1 VIAVLG
7 VGRIKEA
14 EGNKARG
21 NKARGLRRPVGVA
34 VAVTIA
40 LTAAACG
47 GGSTGT
53 GGGQTG
59 DIKIGAWLPLT
70 GAVAAYGV
78 PEKAGADA
86 YFKMLNAKGGINGRK
101 IQWIVKD
108 NAFDPQQTVQ
118 IARQLI
124 GQDKVVA
131 IVNANGT
138 AQAEAAFPFVL
149 QQSKVPV
156 LDEVGGAQNWYKPP
170 RPGLFG
176 TQTLYED
183 QAAAI
188 AAWAVQDGAK
198 KILVVH
204 SDPAAFVNVAEQV
217 APVAKK
223 VDPSVEVD
231 RLPVKFQTTDYTPV
245 VSKVKAAKPDAVIV
259 ILTSPEAAAYL
270 KEAKLQGLSLPTY
283 AYAPVAAE
291 STIALAK
298 SAAEGLKAVQLV
310 KAPSDSDPAV
320 KEFRDA
326 MAKYEPG
333 QPAGILALGAWSNA
347 AVFARI
353 VETIKGPITSASI
366 TEAYEKAGKVDPGV
380 SPAMNFSA
388 TQHLGTRSV
397 QRVVV
402 KNGTWT
408 SVGDFYTPPAR
419 D

>member
-1 VIAVLG
+1 MAVM
-7 VGRIKEA
+7 A
-14 EGNKARG
+14 
-21 NKARGLRRPVGVA
+21 A
-34 VAVTIA
+34 VA
-40 LTAAACG
+40 LTANACAGQDSAAA
-47 GGSTGT
+47 GGSSSE
-53 GGGQTG
+53 
-59 DIKIGAWLPLT
+59 IHIGAWLPLT
-70 GAVAAYGV
+70 GATATYGV
-78 PEKAGADA
+78 GEKAGADA

-101 IQWIVKD
+101 IKWTVKD
-108 NAFDPQQTVQ
+108 NAADPQQTVQ
-118 IARQLI
+118 IARELV

-138 AQAEAAFPFVL
+138 SQAEAAFPFVL
-149 QQSKVPV
+149 NQSKVPV
-156 LDEVGGAQNWYKPP
+156 LNEVGGTESWFKPP

-183 QAAAI
+183 QAAAV

-204 SDPAAFVNVAEQV
+204 SDPAAFVNVAKQV
-217 APVAKK
+217 EPVAKK

-231 RLPVKFQTTDYTPV
+231 RLPVKYQTTDYTPV
-245 VSKVKAAKPDAVIV
+245 ISKVKAAKTQAVV
-259 ILTSPEAAAYL
+259 LILTSPEAAAFL

-298 SAAEGLKAVQLV
+298 DAAEGLKAVQLV
-310 KAPSDSDPAV
+310 KAPSDDDPAV
-320 KEFRDA
+320 KEFRTA

-333 QPAGILALGAWSNA
+333 QSAGFLALWGWSNA
-347 AVFARI
+347 KVFAEI
-353 VETIKGPITSASI
+353 AKTVKGPVTSQALSAAYQKASS
-366 TEAYEKAGKVDPGV
+366 VDPGV
-380 SPAMNFSA
+380 SPVMKFSA
-388 TQHLGTRSV
+388 SDHLGTRSV

-402 KNGTWT
+402 KKGVWT

>member
-1 VIAVLG
+1 M
-7 VGRIKEA
+7 
-14 EGNKARG
+14 
-21 NKARGLRRPVGVA
+21 LRRTSRFRRTAGA
-34 VAVTIA
+34 VAVLAAVA
-40 LTAAACG
+40 LTAGACA
-47 GGSTGT
+47 
-53 GGGQTG
+53 GQDSAEADSG
-59 DIKIGAWLPLT
+59 QQSSIRIGAWIPLT

-78 PEKAGADA
+78 PQKAGADA
-86 YFKMLNAKGGINGRK
+86 YFKMLNAQGGINGRT
-101 IQWIVKD
+101 IDWTVKD

-149 QQSKVPV
+149 TQSKVPIV
-156 LDEVGGAQNWYKPP
+156 DEQGGSESWYKPP

-183 QAAAI
+183 QAAAV

-204 SDPAAFVNVAEQV
+204 SDPAAFVNVAKQV
-217 APVAKK
+217 EPVAKK
-223 VDPSVEVD
+223 VDPSVVVD
-231 RLPVKFQTTDYTPV
+231 RLAVKFQTTDYTPV
-245 VSKVKAAKPDAVIV
+245 VSKVKAEKPDAVIL

-270 KEAKLQGLSLPTY
+270 KEARLQGLAQATY
-283 AYAPVAAE
+283 GYAPVAAE

-298 SAAEGLKAVQLV
+298 NAAEGLKAVQLV
-310 KAPSDSDPAV
+310 KAPSDTEPAV
-320 KEFRDA
+320 QEFRTA

-333 QPAGILALGAWSNA
+333 QDAGFLALWGWSNA
-347 AVFARI
+347 KVFAQI
-353 VETIKGPITSASI
+353 VKTIKGPVTSAAI
-366 TEAYEKAGKVDPGV
+366 TEAYEKATAVDPGV
-380 SPAMNFSA
+380 SPVMRFGAND
-388 TQHLGTRSV
+388 HLGTRSV

-402 KNGTWT
+402 KKGVWV
-408 SVGDFYTPPAR
+408 SSGDFYTPPAR

>member
-1 VIAVLG
+1 M
-7 VGRIKEA
+7 
-14 EGNKARG
+14 
-21 NKARGLRRPVGVA
+21 LRRTSRFRRTAGA
-34 VAVTIA
+34 VAVLAAVA
-40 LTAAACG
+40 LTAGACAG
-47 GGSTGT
+47 QDSAEAGSGK
-53 GGGQTG
+53 QTT
-59 DIKIGAWLPLT
+59 IRIGAWIPLT

-78 PEKAGADA
+78 PQKAGADA
-86 YFKMLNAKGGINGRK
+86 YFKMLNAQGGINGRK
-101 IQWIVKD
+101 IDWTVKD

-149 QQSKVPV
+149 TQSKVPIV
-156 LDEVGGAQNWYKPP
+156 DEQGGSESWYKPP

-183 QAAAI
+183 QAAAV

-204 SDPAAFVNVAEQV
+204 SDPAAFVNVAKQV
-217 APVAKK
+217 EPVAKK

-231 RLPVKFQTTDYTPV
+231 RLAVKFQTTDYTPV
-245 VSKVKAAKPDAVIV
+245 VSKVKAEKPDAVIL

-270 KEAKLQGLSLPTY
+270 KEAKLQGLAQATY
-283 AYAPVAAE
+283 GYAPVAAE

-298 SAAEGLKAVQLV
+298 NAAEGLKAVQLV
-310 KAPSDSDPAV
+310 KAPSDAEPAV
-320 KEFRDA
+320 QEFRTA

-333 QPAGILALGAWSNA
+333 QDAGFLALWGWSNA
-347 AVFARI
+347 KVFAQI
-353 VETIKGPITSASI
+353 VKTVKGPVTSAAI
-366 TEAYEKAGKVDPGV
+366 TEAYEKATAVDPGV
-380 SPAMNFSA
+380 SPVMRFGAND
-388 TQHLGTRSV
+388 HLGTRSV

-402 KNGTWT
+402 KKGVWV
-408 SVGDFYTPPAR
+408 SSGDFYTPPAR

>member
-1 VIAVLG
+1 M
-7 VGRIKEA
+7 
-14 EGNKARG
+14 
-21 NKARGLRRPVGVA
+21 LRRTSRFRRTAGA
-34 VAVTIA
+34 VVVLAAVA
-40 LTAAACG
+40 LTADACAG
-47 GGSTGT
+47 QDSAEAGS
-53 GGGQTG
+53 GQQSA
-59 DIKIGAWLPLT
+59 IRIGAWIPLT

-78 PEKAGADA
+78 PQKAGADA
-86 YFKMLNAKGGINGRK
+86 YFKMLNAQGGINGRK
-101 IQWIVKD
+101 IDWTVKD

-149 QQSKVPV
+149 TQSKVPIV
-156 LDEVGGAQNWYKPP
+156 DEQGGSESWYKPP

-183 QAAAI
+183 QAAAV

-204 SDPAAFVNVAEQV
+204 SDPAAFVNVAKQV
-217 APVAKK
+217 EPVAKK

-231 RLPVKFQTTDYTPV
+231 RLAVKFQTTDYTPV
-245 VSKVKAAKPDAVIV
+245 VSKVKAEKPDAVIL

-270 KEAKLQGLSLPTY
+270 KEAKLQGLAQATY
-283 AYAPVAAE
+283 GYAPVAAE

-298 SAAEGLKAVQLV
+298 NAAEGLKAVQLV
-310 KAPSDSDPAV
+310 KAPSDAEPAV
-320 KEFRDA
+320 QEFRTA

-333 QPAGILALGAWSNA
+333 QDAGFLALWGWSNA
-347 AVFARI
+347 KVFAQI
-353 VETIKGPITSASI
+353 VKTIKGPVTSAAI
-366 TEAYEKAGKVDPGV
+366 TEAYEKATAVDPGV
-380 SPAMNFSA
+380 SPVMRFGAND
-388 TQHLGTRSV
+388 HLGTRSV

-402 KNGTWT
+402 KKGVWV
-408 SVGDFYTPPAR
+408 SSGDFYTPPAR

>member
-1 VIAVLG
+1 M
-7 VGRIKEA
+7 
-14 EGNKARG
+14 
-21 NKARGLRRPVGVA
+21 LRRTSRFRRTAGA
-34 VAVTIA
+34 VAVLAAVA
-40 LTAAACG
+40 LTAGACAG
-47 GGSTGT
+47 QDSAEAGSGK
-53 GGGQTG
+53 QSA
-59 DIKIGAWLPLT
+59 IRIGAWIPLT

-78 PEKAGADA
+78 PQKAGADA
-86 YFKMLNAKGGINGRK
+86 YFKMLNAQGGINGRK
-101 IQWIVKD
+101 IDWTVKD

-149 QQSKVPV
+149 TQSKVPIV
-156 LDEVGGAQNWYKPP
+156 DEQGGSESWYKPP

-183 QAAAI
+183 QAAAV

-204 SDPAAFVNVAEQV
+204 SDPAAFVNVAKQV
-217 APVAKK
+217 EPVAKK

-231 RLPVKFQTTDYTPV
+231 RLAVKFQTTDYTPV
-245 VSKVKAAKPDAVIV
+245 VSKVKAEKPDAVIL

-270 KEAKLQGLSLPTY
+270 KEAKLQGLAQATY
-283 AYAPVAAE
+283 GYAPVAAE

-298 SAAEGLKAVQLV
+298 NAAEGLKAVQLV
-310 KAPSDSDPAV
+310 KAPSDAEPAV
-320 KEFRDA
+320 QEFRTA

-333 QPAGILALGAWSNA
+333 QDAGFLALWGWSNA
-347 AVFARI
+347 KVFAQI
-353 VETIKGPITSASI
+353 VKTIKGPVTSAAI
-366 TEAYEKAGKVDPGV
+366 TEAYEKATAVDPGV
-380 SPAMNFSA
+380 SPVMRFGAND
-388 TQHLGTRSV
+388 HLGTRSV

-402 KNGTWT
+402 KKGVWV
-408 SVGDFYTPPAR
+408 SSGDFYTPPAR

>member
-1 VIAVLG
+1 M
-7 VGRIKEA
+7 
-14 EGNKARG
+14 
-21 NKARGLRRPVGVA
+21 LRRTSRFRRTAGA
-34 VAVTIA
+34 VAVLAAVA
-40 LTAAACG
+40 LTAGACAG
-47 GGSTGT
+47 QDSAEAGSGKQST
-53 GGGQTG
+53 
-59 DIKIGAWLPLT
+59 IRIGAWIPLT

-78 PEKAGADA
+78 PQKAGADA
-86 YFKMLNAKGGINGRK
+86 YFKMLNAQGGINGRK
-101 IQWIVKD
+101 IDWTVKD

-149 QQSKVPV
+149 TQSKVPIV
-156 LDEVGGAQNWYKPP
+156 DEQGGSESWYKPP

-183 QAAAI
+183 QAAAV
-188 AAWAVQDGAK
+188 AAWAVQDGAR

-204 SDPAAFVNVAEQV
+204 SDPAAFVNVAKQV
-217 APVAKK
+217 EPVAKK

-231 RLPVKFQTTDYTPV
+231 RLAVKFQTTDYTPV
-245 VSKVKAAKPDAVIV
+245 VSKVKAEKPDAVIL

-270 KEAKLQGLSLPTY
+270 KEAKLQGLAQATY
-283 AYAPVAAE
+283 GYAPVAAE

-298 SAAEGLKAVQLV
+298 NAAEGLKAVQLV
-310 KAPSDSDPAV
+310 KAPSDAEPAV
-320 KEFRDA
+320 QEFRTA

-333 QPAGILALGAWSNA
+333 QDAGFLALWGWSNA
-347 AVFARI
+347 KVFAQI
-353 VETIKGPITSASI
+353 VKTIKGPVTSAAI
-366 TEAYEKAGKVDPGV
+366 TEAYEKATAVDPGV
-380 SPAMNFSA
+380 SPVMRFGAND
-388 TQHLGTRSV
+388 HLGTRSV

-402 KNGTWT
+402 KKGVWV
-408 SVGDFYTPPAR
+408 SSGDFYTPPAR